1 VWQIRKQVLGQIGRI
16 VYANSGEGE
25 RYFLRVLLNHV
36 RGATSYEDLRTVAGV
51 TYSTFREACEK
62 RGLIEMDKSID
73 DCLTEATTFQM
84 PCALRR
90 LFATILVLCE
100 ATNIRGLWD
109 KHKDALGEDFSRD
122 NSNTSTVEQMV
133 LRDIQDMVYS
143 MGKDIRDY
151 GLPPICD
158 EGRSSND
165 MMKVVREGQNVSID
179 QEHLDIYESLNKK
192 QREGFDE
199 IIHMSVLIRAKF
211 FS

>member
-1 VWQIRKQVLGQIGRI
+1 
-16 VYANSGEGE
+16 
-25 RYFLRVLLNHV
+25 
-36 RGATSYEDLRTVAGV
+36 
-51 TYSTFREACEK
+51 
-62 RGLIEMDKSID
+62 
-73 DCLTEATTFQM
+73 
-84 PCALRR
+84 
-90 LFATILVLCE
+90 
-100 ATNIRGLWD
+100 
-109 KHKDALGEDFSRD
+109 
-122 NSNTSTVEQMV
+122 
-133 LRDIQDMVYS
+133 